1 MFSPK
6 HCPHCLKRI
15 PFKKRLRTKCPF
27 CFRPFRRRSG
37 NQDRS
42 AIGLWFED
50 RSTSFWFFFFLVITV
65 LYAMIAQALG
75 NADMLKFIDRRPV
88 WFAIS
93 LFWIAMFAALIGR
106 IFLPL
111 LLGAPKILR
120 RERVMIK
127 QYRMLTIIGLL
138 LGIPLVLAFLGTDG
152 WQLAFPGTVFLFF
165 IPVSLMWSYQALT
178 LTDQEYEDERTW
190 AFLHEIGAPD
200 KLEHRHRAYMTL
212 IGLPLSAL
220 MFYYF
225 MTHPYLARL
234 LQESEAS
241 GLIAMFKQL
250 VHRATGRG

>member
-1 MFSPK
+1 MLSPK

-15 PFKKRLRTKCPF
+15 PFKKRLRTRCSF

-37 NQDRS
+37 NQDRTALGS
-42 AIGLWFED
+42 WFED
-50 RSTSFWFFFFLVITV
+50 RSTSFWFFLLLVVTV

-75 NADMLKFIDRRPV
+75 NADMLNFIDRRPI

-120 RERVMIK
+120 RERIMIK
-127 QYRMLTIIGLL
+127 QYRKLTIIGLL

-152 WQLAFPGTVFLFF
+152 WQRAFPGSVFLFF

-178 LTDQEYEDERTW
+178 LTDEEYEDERTW
-190 AFLHEIGAPD
+190 AFLHELGAPD
-200 KLEHRHRAYMTL
+200 KLEHRHRAYFTL
-212 IGLPLSAL
+212 IGLPLSSL
-220 MFYYF
+220 LFYFF
-225 MTHPYLARL
+225 MTHPFLARM

-241 GLIAMFKQL
+241 GILYMIRTL
-250 VHRATGRG
+250 VHRTTGRG